1 MLVLLWKTSL
11 VILREDQGDCDFVDV
26 SLVIL
31 NQSFVTGVVCCR
43 EWFSIFEN
51 SSLKDATVQRGFH
64 SPVIQGWESFLTG
77 LAGILCWW
85 LAWERRRASVGLP
98 AVFLLWFGS
107 FDGKELSASLVG
119 SPWVLSLASNKPGV
133 VAPADPTELRIRCS
147 RSPLVILA

>member
-1 MLVLLWKTSL
+1 M
-11 VILREDQGDCDFVDV
+11 
-26 SLVIL
+26 
-31 NQSFVTGVVCCR
+31 TGVVCCR

-51 SSLKDATVQRGFH
+51 SSLKEDATVQRGFH

-77 LAGILCWW
+77 LAGILCWC

-98 AVFLLWFGS
+98 AVFLLRFGS

-119 SPWVLSLASNKPGV
+119 CSPWVLSLASNKPGV
-133 VAPADPTELRIRCS
+133 VAHAGPTELRIRCS